1 MGVVN
6 ADFGCTTADTGLG
19 LTFGLDFDFFFF
31 YGYVGIVVTVS
42 FMVTARRSSRLVSI
56 GFLAV

>member
-42 FMVTARRSSRLVSI
+42 FIVTARRS
-56 GFLAV
+56 